1 MTKLQASMGRPSNS
15 EERRTQIVAA
25 FARVLAER
33 GYEGATISEIARA
46 AELRSG
52 LIHYHFASKHEIL
65 LALVERLQQ
74 GLEARYR
81 SRLGTDAGDPER
93 ALEAFIDAH
102 VALDDDSDGSAVASW
117 VQIGAEALHDS
128 DVRALYSEAL
138 QERVGELRRLFSEVL
153 RARGAST
160 RGAKDY
166 AAVVSA
172 AIEGSFQIGCA
183 APDVLPRGFAA
194 KAIRRVARGLYESQ
208 EP

>member
-1 MTKLQASMGRPSNS
+1 MGRPSNS
-15 EERRTQIVAA
+15 EERRGQIVEA

-52 LIHYHFASKHEIL
+52 LIHYHFGSKHEIL
-65 LALVERLQQ
+65 LALVERLQE

-81 SRLGTDAGDPER
+81 SRLGEACDPER
-93 ALEAFIDAH
+93 ALEAYIDAH
-102 VALDDDSDGSAVASW
+102 VALDDASDASAVASW
-117 VQIGAEALHDS
+117 VQIGAEALHDT

-138 QERVGELRRLFSEVL
+138 EERVGELRRLFSDVL

-183 APDVLPRGFAA
+183 APNVLPRGFAA
-194 KAIRRVARGLYESQ
+194 KAIRRVARGLYEGQ
-208 EP
+208 EA